1 MDSND
6 TFKYTYSSRE
16 QEEIKSIREKYS
28 PREREEDKMT
38 RLRRLDAG
46 VTQKATAFAIV
57 FGVVGAL
64 VMGGGMSLVMTELGK
79 ALGLGGG
86 AAMIVG
92 IAAGL
97 AGIVLV
103 SLAYPVYCRILKK
116 EREKLAPEII
126 RLTDELMK

>member
-1 MDSND
+1 MDNND

-64 VMGGGMSLVMTELGK
+64 VMGSGMSLVMTELGK

-97 AGIVLV
+97 AGIVIV
-103 SLAYPVYCRILKK
+103 SPAYPVYCRILKK

>member
-1 MDSND
+1 MDNND

-46 VTQKATAFAIV
+46 VTRKATVASLV
-57 FGVVGAL
+57 LGVVGVL
-64 VMGGGMSLVMTELGK
+64 VMGSGMSLVMTELGK

-97 AGIVLV
+97 VGIVLV
-103 SLAYPVYCRILKK
+103 CLAYPVYCRILKK

>member
-1 MDSND
+1 MNRND
-6 TFKYTYSSRE
+6 QDFIVQKIRTYYT
-16 QEEIKSIREKYS
+16 EKTATVLV
-28 PREREEDKMT
+28 ELKA
-38 RLRRLDAG
+38 LDAK
-46 VTQKATAFAIV
+46 VKRPANVFAW
-57 FGVVGAL
+57 AL
-64 VMGGGMSLVMTELGK
+64 GCISAVIMGSGRSLVMTELGK

-116 EREKLAPEII
+116 KREKLAPEII

>member
-1 MDSND
+1 MKDQD
-6 TFKYTYSSRE
+6 FIVQKIRTQYT
-16 QEEIKSIREKYS
+16 EKTAT
-28 PREREEDKMT
+28 ELDELKA
-38 RLRRLDAG
+38 LDAK
-46 VTQKATAFAIV
+46 VKRPANVFAW
-57 FGVVGAL
+57 AL
-64 VMGGGMSLVMTELGK
+64 GCFSAVIMGSGRSLVMTELGK